1 MLKTDTVTLE
11 GPHADAMVRVIETA
25 CGVRRRYQF
34 FVWTQA
40 YFKTLLPHRIAV
52 CGAWQRQRRALA
64 FEVFQ
69 SVVVPDE
76 ALALFTDDDSA
87 LMAYLMGRWVDQ
99 QCRPLRISA
108 AGLAVVGL
116 QAAADHL
123 QRAGIDQLMLH
134 GVSRPQRPADVES
147 LFLLAEPLQPVSDLQ
162 LAYLGMLMP
171 HLHSTYLRMQG
182 AERELSSLP
191 AGAQPARPVPAN
203 GVLSQRERQI
213 LAQVRE
219 GKSNLQIG
227 EQLGISALTVK
238 NHIQKIL
245 RKLGASNRAQ
255 AVSRA
260 ISLNQMASQE
270 APGPG
275 FDRTG
280 GRGA

>member
-1 MLKTDTVTLE
+1 MIDWIDAQTPGTLYLSTITVAE
-11 GPHADAMVRVIETA
+11 
-25 CGVRRRYQF
+25 
-34 FVWTQA
+34 
-40 YFKTLLPHRIAV
+40 
-52 CGAWQRQRRALA
+52 LA
-64 FEVFQ
+64 
-69 SVVVPDE
+69 
-76 ALALFTDDDSA
+76 
-87 LMAYLMGRWVDQ
+87 
-99 QCRPLRISA
+99 A
-108 AGLAVVGL
+108 AGLQ
-116 QAAADHL
+116 QAGDHL

-147 LFLLAEPLQPVSDLQ
+147 LFLLAEPQQPVTDLQ

-171 HLHSTYLRMQG
+171 QLHSTYLRMQG
-182 AERELSSLP
+182 AERELHALP
-191 AGAQPARPVPAN
+191 PPAQPARAAAAK
-203 GVLSQRERQI
+203 GALSQRERQI

-270 APGPG
+270 SAGPAACPANA
-275 FDRTG
+275 G
-280 GRGA
+280 GA